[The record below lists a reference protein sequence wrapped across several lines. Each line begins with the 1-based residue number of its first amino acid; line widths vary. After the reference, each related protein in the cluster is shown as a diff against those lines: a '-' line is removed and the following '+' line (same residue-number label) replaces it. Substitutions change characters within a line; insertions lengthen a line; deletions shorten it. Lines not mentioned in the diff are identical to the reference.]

1 MGNKISFAAVLK
13 EVVAPQKKRKP
24 RQERLNGK
32 MI

>member
-13 EVVAPQKKRKP
+13 KVVAPPKKRKLG
-24 RQERLNGK
+24 QKRLNGK